1 MKHKILIIDDSASI
15 CNTLKSLIESDID
28 INIFIAKS
36 LKESAQVILK
46 EKGAF
51 DVILADLG
59 LPDAPNGE
67 IIDFLS
73 KFSIPIV
80 VLTGT
85 DNIDIED
92 KFRNKNIVDYIIKD
106 GISALNYASLIV
118 KRIMLNKDVK
128 VLVVDDSKSFVGK
141 TVDLLNRYKINAL
154 CAYDGEEALEV
165 LKANRDIKI
174 VLTDYLM
181 PKLDGLELTK
191 KIRRNYQKDELSIIV
206 TSNDT
211 SKRIPAKFLKY
222 GANDFLYKGFSN
234 EEFFAR
240 INSNIEIIELF
251 DEIKN
256 KANKDHLTGLHN
268 RRYLF
273 DKGNE
278 IYNDCK
284 VKNKVFAIAI
294 IDIDNFKNIN
304 DTFGHDI
311 GDLAIKEVATVL
323 NKNITSNG
331 LISRIGGEEFCICF
345 YNRSENEIKELLEYI
360 RKDFEDNIIKIKD
373 IELQYTISIGCSF
386 DFGRNIDMMIK
397 NADEC
402 LYKAKKD
409 GRNNVRTNE
418 SRFTQP
424 YDTMQSRTRHC

>member
-1 MKHKILIIDDSASI
+1 MKKHKILIIDDSLSI

-28 INIFIAKS
+28 INILIAKS
-36 LKESAQVILK
+36 LKESAQIILK
-46 EKGAF
+46 EKGVF

-67 IIDFLS
+67 VIDFLS

-85 DNIDIED
+85 DNIDIEN

-106 GISALNYASLIV
+106 GISALNYATLIV
-118 KRIMLNKDVK
+118 KRIILNKDVK
-128 VLVVDDSKSFVGK
+128 VLVVDDSKSFVQK
-141 TVDLLNRYKINAL
+141 SVDLLNRYKINAL

-165 LKANRDIKI
+165 LKANKDIKI
-174 VLTDYLM
+174 VLTDYMM

-256 KANKDHLTGLHN
+256 KANKDHLTGLYN

-273 DKGNE
+273 NIGNE

-284 VKNKVFAIAI
+284 TNNKVFAIAI
-294 IDIDNFKNIN
+294 LDIDNFKRIN
-304 DTFGHDI
+304 DTYGHDI
-311 GDLAIKEVATVL
+311 GDIALKEVAVIL
-323 NKNITSNG
+323 NKNISSNG
-331 LISRIGGEEFCICF
+331 LISRLGGEEFCICF
-345 YNRSENEIKELLEYI
+345 YNRNEDEVKELLEYI
-360 RKDFEDNIIKIKD
+360 RKDFEKNIIEIKD
-373 IELQYTISIGCSF
+373 IQLKYTISIGCSF
-386 DFGRNIDMMIK
+386 DFGLNMDAMIK
-397 NADEC
+397 NADEY
-402 LYKAKKD
+402 LYEAKKD
-409 GRNNVRTNE
+409 GRNIIKINE

-424 YDTMQSRTRHC
+424 YNTL

>member
-1 MKHKILIIDDSASI
+1 MKKHKILIIDDSLSI

-28 INIFIAKS
+28 INILIAKS
-36 LKESAQVILK
+36 LKESAQIILK
-46 EKGAF
+46 EKGVF

-67 IIDFLS
+67 VIDFLS

-85 DNIDIED
+85 DNIDIEN

-106 GISALNYASLIV
+106 GISALNYATLIV
-118 KRIMLNKDVK
+118 KRIILNKDVK
-128 VLVVDDSKSFVGK
+128 VLVVDDSKSFVQK
-141 TVDLLNRYKINAL
+141 SVDLLNRYKINAL
-154 CAYDGEEALEV
+154 CAFDGEEALEV
-165 LKANRDIKI
+165 LKANKDIKI
-174 VLTDYLM
+174 VLTDYMM

-256 KANKDHLTGLHN
+256 KANKDHLTGLYN

-273 DKGNE
+273 NIGNE

-284 VKNKVFAIAI
+284 EKNKVFAIAI
-294 IDIDNFKNIN
+294 IDIDNFKKIN
-304 DTFGHDI
+304 DTYGHNFGDI
-311 GDLAIKEVATVL
+311 AIKEVANIL
-323 NKNITSNG
+323 NKNITTNG
-331 LISRIGGEEFCICF
+331 LISRLGGEEFCICF
-345 YNRSENEIKELLEYI
+345 YNRSENEIKDLLEYI
-360 RKDFEDNIIKIKD
+360 RKDFEDNIIKIND
-373 IELQYTISIGCSF
+373 RELKYTVSIGYSF
-386 DFGRNIDMMIK
+386 DFGNNIDTMIK

-402 LYKAKKD
+402 LYEAKNE
-409 GRNNVRTNE
+409 GRNRIRTNE

-424 YDTMQSRTRHC
+424 YNTM

>member
-191 KIRRNYQKDELSIIV
+191 KIRRNYQKDELSKNV

-360 RKDFEDNIIKIKD
+360 RKDFENNIIKIKD

>member
-1 MKHKILIIDDSASI
+1 MKKHKILIIDDSSSI

-28 INIFIAKS
+28 INILIAKS
-36 LKESAQVILK
+36 LKESAQIILK
-46 EKGAF
+46 EKGVF

-67 IIDFLS
+67 VIDFLS

-85 DNIDIED
+85 DNIDIEN

-106 GISALNYASLIV
+106 GISALNYATLIV
-118 KRIMLNKDVK
+118 KRIILNKDVK
-128 VLVVDDSKSFVGK
+128 VLVVDDSKSFVQK
-141 TVDLLNRYKINAL
+141 SVDLLNRYKINAL
-154 CAYDGEEALEV
+154 CAFDGEEALEV
-165 LKANRDIKI
+165 LKANKDIKI
-174 VLTDYLM
+174 VLTDYMM

-191 KIRRNYQKDELSIIV
+191 KIRRNYHKDELSIIV

-256 KANKDHLTGLHN
+256 KANKDHLTGLYN

-273 DKGNE
+273 NIGNE

-284 VKNKVFAIAI
+284 TKNKVFAIAI
-294 IDIDNFKNIN
+294 IDIDNFKRIN
-304 DTFGHDI
+304 DTYGHDI
-311 GDLAIKEVATVL
+311 GDIALKEVSVIL
-323 NKNITSNG
+323 NKNISSNG
-331 LISRIGGEEFCICF
+331 LISRLGGEEFCICF
-345 YNRSENEIKELLEYI
+345 YNRNEDEIKELLEYI
-360 RKDFEDNIIKIKD
+360 RKDFEKNVIEIKD
-373 IELQYTISIGCSF
+373 IQLRYTISIGCSF
-386 DFGRNIDMMIK
+386 DFGLNMDAMIK
-397 NADEC
+397 NADEY
-402 LYKAKKD
+402 LYEAKKD
-409 GRNNVRTNE
+409 GRNIIKINE

-424 YDTMQSRTRHC
+424 YNTL

>member
-1 MKHKILIIDDSASI
+1 MKKHKILIIDDSLSI

-28 INIFIAKS
+28 INILIAKS
-36 LKESAQVILK
+36 LKESAQIILK
-46 EKGAF
+46 EKGVF

-67 IIDFLS
+67 VIDFLS

-85 DNIDIED
+85 DNIDIEN

-106 GISALNYASLIV
+106 GISALNYATLIV
-118 KRIMLNKDVK
+118 KRIILNKDVK
-128 VLVVDDSKSFVGK
+128 VLVVDDSKSFVQK
-141 TVDLLNRYKINAL
+141 SVDLLNRYKINAL

-165 LKANRDIKI
+165 LKANKDIKI
-174 VLTDYLM
+174 VLTDYMM

-256 KANKDHLTGLHN
+256 KANKDHLTGLYN

-273 DKGNE
+273 NIGNE

-284 VKNKVFAIAI
+284 TKNKVFAIAI
-294 IDIDNFKNIN
+294 IDIDNFKRIN
-304 DTFGHDI
+304 DTYGHDI
-311 GDLAIKEVATVL
+311 GDVALKEVSVIL
-323 NKNITSNG
+323 NKNISSNG
-331 LISRIGGEEFCICF
+331 LISRLGGEEFCICF
-345 YNRSENEIKELLEYI
+345 YNRNEDEVKELLEYI
-360 RKDFEDNIIKIKD
+360 RKDFEKNIIEIKD
-373 IELQYTISIGCSF
+373 IQLKYTISIGCSF
-386 DFGRNIDMMIK
+386 DFGINIDEMIK
-397 NADEC
+397 NADE
-402 LYKAKKD
+402 YVYEAKKD
-409 GRNNVRTNE
+409 GRNIIKTNE

-424 YDTMQSRTRHC
+424 YNTL